1 MSDLAVRKIR
11 GGRASLTYL
20 NSTDALQELIYLRR
34 DGGLIGKSPDDFKI
48 LSNGMP
54 YYYMDVTC
62 DTGSQYSIEAYGE
75 DAFQLQNRAVS
86 IDRSRDVDKVVRVIC
101 DWLR

>member
-34 DGGLIGKSPDDFKI
+34 DGGRISKSLDDTKI

-54 YYYMDVTC
+54 YYCMDVTV
-62 DTGSQYSIEAYGE
+62 ILEVNI
-75 DAFQLQNRAVS
+75 QLR
-86 IDRSRDVDKVVRVIC
+86 DMESRHFNSKIV
-101 DWLR
+101 L

>member
-1 MSDLAVRKIR
+1 MRDLA
-11 GGRASLTYL
+11 YL

-34 DGGLIGKSPDDFKI
+34 DGDRISKSPDDIKI

-54 YYYMDVTC
+54 YYCMDVTC

-75 DAFQLQNRAVS
+75 QHFNSKIVLYVLTLHKMS
-86 IDRSRDVDKVVRVIC
+86 TK
-101 DWLR
+101 L

>member
-11 GGRASLTYL
+11 GGRESLTYL

-34 DGGLIGKSPDDFKI
+34 DGRLIGKSPDNFKI

-62 DTGSQYSIEAYGE
+62 DTGSQYSIEAYE
-75 DAFQLQNRAVS
+75 DAFQLQNRAES

>member
-1 MSDLAVRKIR
+1 MNDLAVRKIR

-34 DGGLIGKSPDDFKI
+34 DGDPISKSPDDIKI

-54 YYYMDVTC
+54 YYCMDITC

-75 DAFQLQNRAVS
+75 QLPFQLQNRAVS
-86 IDRSRDVDKVVRVIC
+86 IDPA
-101 DWLR
+101 

>member
-11 GGRASLTYL
+11 GGRASLKYL

-34 DGGLIGKSPDDFKI
+34 DGGRIGKSPDDFKI

-54 YYYMDVTC
+54 YYYLDLTC
-62 DTGSQYSIEAYGE
+62 ETGSQYSIEAYGE
-75 DAFQLQNRAVS
+75 NAFQLQNRAVS
-86 IDRSRDVDKVVRVIC
+86 IYHS
-101 DWLR
+101 